1 MRLFLVVASDVD
13 AYLHKLIPYKVPD
26 VVYVSVKRVTR
37 WSSWLMLRRRLIS
50 TGKGF
55 VHCIPGGIPARQTK
69 ANEVV
74 TGGTLHCSNL
84 DVVSCAITSKMVR
97 LESPQVI
104 VEIIPVSDISL
115 VQESDALC
123 EEDQNDT

>member
-55 VHCIPGGIPARQTK
+55 VHYISGGILARQTK
-69 ANEVV
+69 VNEVV
-74 TGGTLHCSNL
+74 TGGTLRRRNL
-84 DVVSCAITSKMVR
+84 DIVSCAIASEMVR
-97 LESPQVI
+97 LGSPQVI
-104 VEIIPVSDISL
+104 VEIIPVRDISL
-115 VQESDALC
+115 VQELDTLC

>member
-1 MRLFLVVASDVD
+1 MRLFLVVASDAD
-13 AYLHKLIPYKVPD
+13 AYLHKFIPYKVPD

-55 VHCIPGGIPARQTK
+55 VHYISGGILARQTK
-69 ANEVV
+69 VNEVV
-74 TGGTLHCSNL
+74 TGGTLRRRNL
-84 DVVSCAITSKMVR
+84 DIVSCAIASEMVR
-97 LESPQVI
+97 LGSPQVI
-104 VEIIPVSDISL
+104 VEIIPVRDISL
-115 VQESDALC
+115 VQELDTLC

>member
-37 WSSWLMLRRRLIS
+37 WSSWLMLWCRLIS

-55 VHCIPGGIPARQTK
+55 VHCISGGIPARQTK
-69 ANEVV
+69 VNEVV
-74 TGGTLHCSNL
+74 TGGTLRRRNL
-84 DVVSCAITSKMVR
+84 DIVSCAIASEMVR
-97 LESPQVI
+97 LGSPQVI
-104 VEIIPVSDISL
+104 VEIIPVRDISL
-115 VQESDALC
+115 VQELDTLC